1 MQGVPSGPPPLPA
14 RGPFLLRPYDR
25 VQSSKDTWQQ
35 QSLLRKD
42 LHPVPAHREVKPR
55 QEHIFKG
62 ITKQKRQ
69 SKKKAPKE
77 PRLAEITA
85 SKSQGGAALWFSF
98 LSVDLTSQIGVGGE
112 PARGR
117 EGQSSWRTP
126 GGGQTNTV
134 HATATGREITANPGC
149 DPTGATR
156 VSASITRWWS
166 LFILLLEEE
175 ALCCE

>member
-1 MQGVPSGPPPLPA
+1 MANQLEEG
-14 RGPFLLRPYDR
+14 RDR
-25 VQSSKDTWQQ
+25 V
-35 QSLLRKD
+35 LGVLR
-42 LHPVPAHREVKPR
+42 
-55 QEHIFKG
+55 
-62 ITKQKRQ
+62 
-69 SKKKAPKE
+69 
-77 PRLAEITA
+77 
-85 SKSQGGAALWFSF
+85 
-98 LSVDLTSQIGVGGE
+98 
-112 PARGR
+112 
-117 EGQSSWRTP
+117 